1 MAADGTVDWYCAGG
15 LSADPE
21 LWRLLDGSGAALRV
35 GPVREGGAARHRLP
49 PSRQSYLRGTNVV
62 ETVMEGPAGRR
73 VAVLDLMRWPGPG
86 MDAPGGVVRL
96 VRALSGPVD
105 IEVEVLPGRPRP
117 RAVTPSGTGLVMGS
131 LQIGARARFLAAPL
145 GRDVERWRAVVR
157 LDPGEEFV
165 VTIGERDQSL
175 PISPDAAHQALD
187 ETGAAWR
194 SWLAGAVYTG
204 PHREA
209 VERAL
214 LSVRMLT
221 GPGGAPHAAGTTSL
235 TRRVGSERT
244 ADDRWVRLRD
254 VAMAARVFAAAGL
267 AEDGEAAER
276 WMRETLSTA
285 HLPWPG
291 WFDRDGQP
299 VPEGEEWP
307 LAGWRTAGP
316 VLHGRVP
323 VGADIGAIGEVVA
336 AVGSTRTGPLGR
348 PGEPGPLSA
357 AWPALAAATDWAADH
372 WRRPDSGRWEIGR
385 PAREYVAGRLALWSA
400 LDRMTRLARADD
412 PLNLPAVAWQQESR
426 DVLHWLETSGR
437 APDGGLRL
445 DGGSP
450 ESDEPDAALLAAAW
464 QGPWP
469 ATHPVVVST
478 VDRVLE
484 RLGSEQFLYRYTDR
498 VADGRPGPD
507 NPDLESTLLA
517 VKALARLGRW
527 EEAHERL
534 EAVVR
539 LAGAGAGVVTE
550 TADPVSGELFGNLPS
565 TATALALVDAALS
578 LESGPR

>member
-15 LSADPE
+15 LTADPD
-21 LWRLLDGSGAALRV
+21 LWRLLDGSGAAVRV
-35 GPVREGGAARHRLP
+35 GPVRDGGAARHRLP
-49 PSRQSYLRGTNVV
+49 PSGQSYRQGTNVV

-73 VAVLDLMRWPGPG
+73 VAVVDFMPWPGPG
-86 MDAPGGVVRL
+86 LDASGGIVRL

-105 IEVEVLPGRPRP
+105 VEVEVLSGRPRA
-117 RAVTPSGTGLVMGS
+117 RAVMPSGPGLVMGA
-131 LQIGARARFLAAPL
+131 LQIGAAAPFVAAPL

-157 LDPGEEFV
+157 LDAGEEFV
-165 VTIGERDQSL
+165 VTVGERDQSL
-175 PISPDAAHQALD
+175 PLSPGAAHRAL
-187 ETGAAWR
+187 EATGAAWR
-194 SWLAGAVYTG
+194 SWLAGAVYLG
-204 PHREA
+204 PHRDA

-254 VAMAARVFAAAGL
+254 VALAAQVFAAAGL

-276 WMRETLSTA
+276 WMRETLTTA

-291 WFDRDGQP
+291 WFDADGQP
-299 VPEGEEWP
+299 VPEAEEWP
-307 LAGWRTAGP
+307 LAGWRAAGP

-323 VGADIGAIGEVVA
+323 VGADTGVIGDVVA
-336 AVGSTRTGPLGR
+336 AIGSTRSGPLGR

-372 WRRPDSGRWEIGR
+372 WRQPDSGRWETER
-385 PAREYVAGRLALWSA
+385 PARAHVAGRLALWSA
-400 LDRMTRLARADD
+400 LDRMTRLARAAN
-412 PLNLPAVAWQQESR
+412 PLDLQAVGWQQEAR
-426 DVLHWLETSGR
+426 EVLHWLETSGQ
-437 APDGGLRL
+437 APEGGLRL

-450 ESDEPDAALLAAAW
+450 GSDEPDAALLAAAW
-464 QGPWP
+464 RGPWP
-469 ATHPVVVST
+469 AAHPVVVSS
-478 VDRVLE
+478 VERVLE
-484 RLGSEQFLYRYTDR
+484 RLGSDQFLYRYSDR

-517 VKALARLGRW
+517 VKALSRLGRW
-527 EEAHERL
+527 DEAHERL
-534 EAVVR
+534 EAVVK
-539 LAGAGAGVVTE
+539 LAATGPGLLSE
-550 TADPVSGELFGNLPS
+550 TADPVSGEMFGNLPS

-578 LESGPR
+578 LENGPR